1 MNMPRDIRHS
11 TPAFEILRFVA
22 SVCLSRLSR
31 QTRRDFSGY
40 DIGKRRKVSVV
51 PHIALDMAKELL
63 RAVNIAHGD
72 QPATPEEIASKI
84 EAILLSI
91 PEEQAFRLASI
102 ATEEREALKNDI
114 SDQVRDAILGAYAVK
129 EIEREQEPPLAKETN
144 GWMAHEGIKLFATRS
159 GSRARPK
166 IPGLHPDLVDMVYVP
181 RRNRAFGTTRGSGA
195 GEP

>member
-1 MNMPRDIRHS
+1 MNMPRDNRHS

-72 QPATPEEIASKI
+72 QPVTPEEIASKI

-91 PEEQAFRLASI
+91 PEE
-102 ATEEREALKNDI
+102 
-114 SDQVRDAILGAYAVK
+114 
-129 EIEREQEPPLAKETN
+129 
-144 GWMAHEGIKLFATRS
+144 
-159 GSRARPK
+159 
-166 IPGLHPDLVDMVYVP
+166 
-181 RRNRAFGTTRGSGA
+181 
-195 GEP
+195 